1 MPVSVSFIR
10 ELETIDPKLRKVLLS
25 MLDELERQREESV
38 TKKEF
43 NELKDVVRDLGQAVK
58 ELAEAQKRTE
68 ERLNELAEAQKRTEE
83 RLTRLEEAVEGL
95 AEAQKRTEE
104 RLNELAEAQKR
115 TEERLNELTEAQKR
129 TEERLNELAEAQKRT
144 EDEIAKL
151 SKGLNDTREYVGGLS
166 RSVSYALENE
176 AYRHLPEFLKK
187 YHGLEVVDRLIRTY
201 IGNQEIN
208 VFGKVRRNGE
218 ELFLVGDAVLKL
230 DDVSKLGKVW
240 NQVMEVKKEFGGEVI
255 PIIITHFARPKV
267 LEKARKAGILVI
279 QSFEW
284 A

>member
-1 MPVSVSFIR
+1 MPVSVNFIR

-83 RLTRLEEAVEGL
+83 RL
-95 AEAQKRTEE
+95 
-104 RLNELAEAQKR
+104 
-115 TEERLNELTEAQKR
+115 
-129 TEERLNELAEAQKRT
+129 NELAEAQKRT

-151 SKGLNDTREYVGGLS
+151 SKGLNDTREHVGGLS

-201 IGNQEIN
+201 IGDQEIN

-230 DDVSKLGKVW
+230 DDVSKLGKVLD
-240 NQVMEVKKEFGGEVI
+240 QVMEVKKEFGGEVI

-284 A
+284 V